1 MKLQNKILLITGW
14 GVGVEP
20 LHSLKLGLTKA
31 GYDTQLINIFNVLG
45 CDFHELATYLVDFF
59 YKQTGQTKTLITL
72 ASNPCFV
79 ATDNWQTAMPTDVF
93 SQFKA
98 SFLQNPQATLKRFY
112 YLITLGS
119 SQAKQDWMSVQN
131 IANPPSN
138 ELLLAGLQM
147 LEQLNLVD
155 NLKNYLGLQLH
166 LFAEQDNVIPCK
178 IIENFKD
185 FATENMTY
193 KLLKDATHAFPYLQV
208 ERTIEEICQFLTIHQ
223 QSS

>member
-1 MKLQNKILLITGW
+1 MT
-14 GVGVEP
+14 
-20 LHSLKLGLTKA
+20 
-31 GYDTQLINIFNVLG
+31 
-45 CDFHELATYLVDFF
+45 F

-79 ATDNWQTAMPTDVF
+79 ANTSWHTAMPADVF

-119 SQAKQDWMSVQN
+119 SQAKQDWLSVQN
-131 IANPPSN
+131 IANPPTN
-138 ELLLAGLQM
+138 ELLLDGLKM

-155 NLKNYLGLQLH
+155 NLKNYSGRQFH

-178 IIENFKD
+178 IVENFKD
-185 FATENMTY
+185 IATENMGY

-208 ERTIEEICQFLTIHQ
+208 ERTIEEICQF
-223 QSS
+223 